1 MKVYCDGILR
11 GVGVLSN
18 FLQIE
23 YKIKSSIVIL
33 NSGVWGVKIE
43 IWCDFWLR
51 ARFMISGLLR
61 LKLFVFEDKY
71 NF

>member
-1 MKVYCDGILR
+1 MRVSESRKLKSESTKVFCDGILR

-33 NSGVWGVKIE
+33 NSAVLW
-43 IWCDFWLR
+43 
-51 ARFMISGLLR
+51 
-61 LKLFVFEDKY
+61 
-71 NF
+71 